1 MHIIIALCTLANW
14 DSLVASLLKLK
25 DQLLIKRYRSLEARH
40 NAGPRVWFTERN
52 FIMVIIMKNRVPLIT
67 ALDATSAVNG
77 VWLRFGGGPCFVFNL
92 RKFRVSFRNT
102 IFFLSFLLLW
112 SFDNFISF
120 WWAFVFLLWSKHDES
135 YTAFKKF
142 SSNHT
147 WNTAVQRFF
156 VGFGPSRFNATLLR
170 SSLQSC
176 IPTRVLQLHG
186 TRL

>member
-102 IFFLSFLLLW
+102 IFSSPLYYYDPLIISFLFDGH
-112 SFDNFISF
+112 SF
-120 WWAFVFLLWSKHDES
+120 FLLWSKHDES